1 MKNFY
6 KNEET
11 GRSMVEMLGVLAIIG
26 VLSIGGISGYSK
38 AMSKFRVNKTLD
50 QISMLVMNV
59 RSMYSANV
67 DYTGLNAKIAIQ
79 MGIIP
84 ADMLDPATTKSN
96 AEKVYNTYQGVVELA
111 PVKDKPNQFTVLY
124 TALPRDACVTIA
136 TADWGSQAGSGLIQ
150 LEVGAGGTDKED
162 TNATFKKFSVNEL
175 PLNLV
180 EATIHCSNDEDSG
193 NVIKWTYY

>member
-6 KNEET
+6 KNEES

-38 AMSKFRVNKTLD
+38 AMSKYRVNKTLD

-67 DYTGLNAKIAIQ
+67 DYSGLTAKIAIQ

-84 ADMLDPATTKSN
+84 SDMLDPTKKKSS
-96 AEKVYNTYQGVVELA
+96 ASKVYNTYQGVVELA
-111 PVKDKPNQFTVLY
+111 EVASKPNQFTVLY
-124 TALPRDACVTIA
+124 TGLPRDACVTIA
-136 TADWGSQAGSGLIQ
+136 TADWGSQAGSGLLAI
-150 LEVGAGGTDKED
+150 EIGPGTDKE
-162 TNATFKKFSVNEL
+162 TAGTLTKFEVSNL

-180 EATIHCSNDEDSG
+180 AATKECSNGEDDG
-193 NVIKWTYY
+193 NAVRWTYY

>member
-6 KNEET
+6 KNEES

-38 AMSKFRVNKTLD
+38 AMSKYRVNKTLD

-67 DYTGLNAKIAIQ
+67 DYTGLDAKIAIQ

-84 ADMLDPATTKSN
+84 SDMLDPSKTKSK
-96 AEKVYNTYQGVVELA
+96 ASKVYNTYQGVVELA
-111 PVKDKPNQFTVLY
+111 PVADHPNQFTVLY
-124 TALPRDACVTIA
+124 TGLPRDACVTIA
-136 TADWGSQAGSGLIQ
+136 TADWGSQAGSGLMK
-150 LEVGAGGTDKED
+150 LEVGPGTAKETAGTLKE
-162 TNATFKKFSVNEL
+162 FSVNDL

-180 EATIHCSNDEDSG
+180 DATKECSNDEDSG
-193 NVIKWTYY
+193 NAVKWTYY